1 MCRNS
6 IFVENKDK
14 KEITIPVDLLNWY
27 YETNKDLA
35 TIMWNDDDRI
45 FYVSPYFQEYISH
58 TKTELCGNHWSI
70 LFNEEEQNKIKNH
83 FSKYSDQLLLPDVRL
98 KNENSIEIE
107 FDICISRLFIKDMF
121 VYICQF
127 KNESYI
133 KKLEKMVVE
142 SEKLILAAQLSAGLV
157 HEIRN
162 PLTSLKGFLQLVQS
176 GVQQKEEYYRV
187 MIGEID
193 KLEKITTEL
202 LQMAKP
208 LKKQMKM
215 EYVKE
220 LIEDVAFMLDTQ
232 SSFKDVN
239 LEIKCDPTI
248 QIVCNASQIKQVLI
262 NLILNAAEA
271 MTNRGTIYLHTYIKN
286 QFVIMD
292 IIDEGEGI
300 TPEVINELYEPF
312 FTTKEQGTGLGL
324 IITQHLLDL
333 HQAKLEVRPN
343 KQKGSTFTILLPLS
357 NPS

>member
-1 MCRNS
+1 
-6 IFVENKDK
+6 
-14 KEITIPVDLLNWY
+14 
-27 YETNKDLA
+27 
-35 TIMWNDDDRI
+35 
-45 FYVSPYFQEYISH
+45 
-58 TKTELCGNHWSI
+58 
-70 LFNEEEQNKIKNH
+70 
-83 FSKYSDQLLLPDVRL
+83 
-98 KNENSIEIE
+98 
-107 FDICISRLFIKDMF
+107 MF

-162 PLTSLKGFLQLVQS
+162 PLTSLKGFLQLIQS

-271 MTNRGTIYLHTYIKN
+271 MTNKGTIYLHTYIKN

-357 NPS
+357 NPSRSEEHTSELQSRGHLVCRLLLEKKKKKKYHVIRSALFQTDLSCNGVTIRDRCIGSDSAGLDQCQHITEGRMCR

>member
-1 MCRNS
+1 MNQNS
-6 IFVENKDK
+6 IVVEMKEKNQIIFSKDVLDWYDENNKDRVIIIWNNDN
-14 KEITIPVDLLNWY
+14 EIIYITNQIQDYTGYKVEELLGTTWTTI
-27 YETNKDLA
+27 
-35 TIMWNDDDRI
+35 
-45 FYVSPYFQEYISH
+45 FQEQDIKNIQEHFYMFNEKYQLANITLIDRDQRETPFDISIERIISH
-58 TKTELCGNHWSI
+58 
-70 LFNEEEQNKIKNH
+70 Q
-83 FSKYSDQLLLPDVRL
+83 DVA
-98 KNENSIEIE
+98 
-107 FDICISRLFIKDMF
+107 
-121 VYICQF
+121 YICQLNNRTYI
-127 KNESYI
+127 NE
-133 KKLEKMVVE
+133 LEKIIIN
-142 SEKLILAAQLSAGLV
+142 SEKLVQAAQLSAGLV

-271 MTNRGTIYLHTYIKN
+271 MTNRGTI
-286 QFVIMD
+286 
-292 IIDEGEGI
+292 
-300 TPEVINELYEPF
+300 
-312 FTTKEQGTGLGL
+312 
-324 IITQHLLDL
+324 
-333 HQAKLEVRPN
+333 
-343 KQKGSTFTILLPLS
+343 
-357 NPS
+357 

>member
-1 MCRNS
+1 MIRNS
-6 IFVENKDK
+6 IIVEMKESNQVIFSKDFLHWYNENNKDK
-14 KEITIPVDLLNWY
+14 VILIWSDHDDIIYLSKQIQDYTGCKVEELIGTKWTSLFQD
-27 YETNKDLA
+27 KD
-35 TIMWNDDDRI
+35 
-45 FYVSPYFQEYISH
+45 
-58 TKTELCGNHWSI
+58 TKH
-70 LFNEEEQNKIKNH
+70 IKNH
-83 FSKYSDQLLLPDVRL
+83 FSMSTDKYLLSNIVLVDRDQKETQFDLSIDRLLFHGEVAYVCQL
-98 KNENSIEIE
+98 KN
-107 FDICISRLFIKDMF
+107 RT
-121 VYICQF
+121 YI
-127 KNESYI
+127 NE
-133 KKLEKMVVE
+133 LEKMVID
-142 SEKLILAAQLSAGLV
+142 SEKLVLAAQLSAGLV

-312 FTTKEQGTGLGL
+312 FTTKEQRTGLGL
-324 IITQHLLDL
+324 IITHHRLDL
-333 HQAKLEVRPN
+333 DQADVEARPK